1 MQPEGGRAVWY
12 TTGAPTDC
20 ANMTHTTEPG
30 RTLNGVGTVVV
41 ALNGLPVAA
50 NVTVYPAMD
59 AGAYGVAVR
68 NPRDM
73 E

>member
-1 MQPEGGRAVWY
+1 
-12 TTGAPTDC
+12 
-20 ANMTHTTEPG
+20 MTHTTEPG